1 MRHFKALLKKNYLN
15 YRRTPHG
22 TAAEIGVPIVLSLIL
37 LIIRFLM
44 KPIHVEDLDIYQLK
58 KPYYPTTLWDE
69 SVGNWT
75 MTNYDNTQLG
85 LDLTPFMLHADYVSV
100 MSKDKE
106 EGAIYNPFLDPL
118 GPFYMFPTNCFGKGL
133 ATYSP
138 VIAFIDNGSELGQDV
153 AFQLEILFAKQRELR
168 NITNEIIDAVKNPKE
183 IRSVSSF
190 TKLLE
195 GGTTEEQLNLLE
207 RFGVSREVVHALQV
221 LTLSEN
227 PEYQLTVLDNPKQI
241 IQIIGY
247 A

>member
-1 MRHFKALLKKNYLN
+1 
-15 YRRTPHG
+15 
-22 TAAEIGVPIVLSLIL
+22 
-37 LIIRFLM
+37 
-44 KPIHVEDLDIYQLK
+44 
-58 KPYYPTTLWDE
+58 
-69 SVGNWT
+69 
-75 MTNYDNTQLG
+75 
-85 LDLTPFMLHADYVSV
+85 
-100 MSKDKE
+100 
-106 EGAIYNPFLDPL
+106 
-118 GPFYMFPTNCFGKGL
+118 
-133 ATYSP
+133 
-138 VIAFIDNGSELGQDV
+138 
-153 AFQLEILFAKQRELR
+153 LEILFAKQRELR